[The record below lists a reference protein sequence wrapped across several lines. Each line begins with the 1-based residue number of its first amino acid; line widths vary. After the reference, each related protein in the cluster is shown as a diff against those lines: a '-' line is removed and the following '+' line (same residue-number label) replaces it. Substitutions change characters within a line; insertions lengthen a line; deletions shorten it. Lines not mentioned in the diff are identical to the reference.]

1 MEARFDQEQTRLDD
15 SHAAT
20 RRELQKTKDVM
31 TELQKQHETLKKR
44 YNEDVDKLRQNQE
57 DELVSRSERVL
68 ELEQRCKNAEEALES
83 AK

>member
-1 MEARFDQEQTRLDD
+1 
-15 SHAAT
+15 
-20 RRELQKTKDVM
+20 M